1 MNTDETD
8 VLIGITGPKVIPQTD
23 PDKLTEQEIKKAK
36 KHSDRPS
43 PGDRHAESVQRHIDD
58 ISRDRDRLLISNESF
73 CRELDDLRPRYSAIQ
88 ESYRAS
94 LASSVF
100 ATAMVG
106 LGGSL
111 ISGAGY
117 AGDGWKVVVLCFG
130 IATFGW
136 GFLLQITSTW
146 LAVVFRPSPINR
158 VDRQHRPALNTTEM
172 SSPPIV
178 TNQSEQ

>member
-8 VLIGITGPKVIPQTD
+8 ALSGITGPKVVPQTN
-23 PDKLTEQEIKKAK
+23 PDLLTKQEIKKAK
-36 KHSDRPS
+36 KRSDRPS
-43 PGDRHAESVQRHIDD
+43 PGDRHAESVERHIDD
-58 ISRDRDRLLISNESF
+58 ICRDRERLLTLNESLSK
-73 CRELDDLRPRYSAIQ
+73 ELDDLRPRYAALQ

-136 GFLLQITSTW
+136 GFLLQIASSW
-146 LAVVFRPSPINR
+146 LSVVFRPSPTKR
-158 VDRQHRPALNTTEM
+158 VDHQHRLTRNPTEA
-172 SSPPIV
+172 SSPSIA
-178 TNQSEQ
+178 TNQTEP

>member
-8 VLIGITGPKVIPQTD
+8 VLSGITGPNVLPQTD
-23 PDKLTEQEIKKAK
+23 PDKLTKQEIKKAK
-36 KHSDRPS
+36 KQSDRPS

-58 ISRDRDRLLISNESF
+58 ICRDRERLLISNESF
-73 CRELDDLRPRYSAIQ
+73 CRELDDLRPRYSSIQ

-146 LAVVFRPSPINR
+146 LAVVFRPSPTNR
-158 VDRQHRPALNTTEM
+158 VDRQH
-172 SSPPIV
+172 
-178 TNQSEQ
+178 

>member
-8 VLIGITGPKVIPQTD
+8 ALSGITGPEVVPETNPDQLTKQELKKV
-23 PDKLTEQEIKKAK
+23 KGR
-36 KHSDRPS
+36 SDRPS
-43 PGDRHAESVQRHIDD
+43 PTDRLAASVEWHIND
-58 ISRDRDRLLISNESF
+58 ICRDRERLLISNESL
-73 CRELDDLRPRYSAIQ
+73 RNELDDLRPRYAALQ
-88 ESYRAS
+88 ESFRAS

-130 IATFGW
+130 IATFVW
-136 GFLLQITSTW
+136 GFLLQIASTW
-146 LAVVFRPSPINR
+146 LSVVFRPSPTKR
-158 VDRQHRPALNTTEM
+158 VDHQHRLTRNPTEA
-172 SSPPIV
+172 SSPSIA
-178 TNQSEQ
+178 TNRTEP